1 METRANFILIGAFT
15 ILSLLVAAVFTVW
28 IANTGFDKNYVS
40 YDVVFQGPVRGLE
53 LGGEVKFNGIKV
65 GEISD
70 LSLDKN
76 NPENV
81 IARIKVESSTPVNS
95 GSLAQL
101 EPAGLTGLSYIQI
114 LTGDPK
120 TQPANQKIGPLL
132 RKKGEDRP
140 RIPTQRSQMD
150 RLLQG
155 GEGVVATTYETL
167 TRVNQVLS
175 DTNIRSFTSIMDNI
189 QRASAQITQQ
199 GQLLDRA
206 NLAALTVGQAGTE
219 VAKLAQGANAA
230 ASTYNELGQNL
241 LVQTRDISQR
251 TNNVLDASNTLV
263 RDLNTTART
272 ANTTLASIDGAATA
286 LQAASGDFRQAA
298 VSVSGAATSV
308 DVFFA
313 QGTYETLPKLNNAVQ
328 NIADVSDSAN
338 RFMQDASASPVGL
351 LSRPTAATVKWKK

>member
-70 LSLDKN
+70 LSLDKIN
-76 NPENV
+76 SANV
-81 IARIKVESSTPVNS
+81 IARIKVESSTPVKAD
-95 GSLAQL
+95 SLAQL

-114 LTGDPK
+114 LAGSEN
-120 TQPANQKIGPLL
+120 ARPLQ

-140 RIPTQRSQMD
+140 RIVSRRSQMD
-150 RLLQG
+150 RLLQS
-155 GEGVVATTYETL
+155 GEGVVTTTYETL

-175 DTNIRSFTSIMDNI
+175 DTNIRSFSSIMDNI

-219 VAKLAQGANAA
+219 VAKLSQNASIA
-230 ASTYNELGQNL
+230 ATTYNELGQSL

-251 TNNVLDASNTLV
+251 TNTVLDASNTLV
-263 RDLNTTART
+263 RDLNSTART
-272 ANTTLASIDGAATA
+272 ANNTLVSIDSAATA
-286 LQAASGDFRQAA
+286 LQAATGDFRQAA

-308 DVFFA
+308 DAFFA

-328 NIADVSDSAN
+328 NIADVSNSAN

-351 LSRPTAATVKWKK
+351 LSRPTAATVKWKR

>member
-28 IANTGFDKNYVS
+28 IANTGFDKNYTS

-70 LSLDKN
+70 LSLDKT
-76 NPENV
+76 NPANV
-81 IARIKVESSTPVNS
+81 IARIKVETSTPVKAD
-95 GSLAQL
+95 SLAQL

-114 LTGDPK
+114 LAGS
-120 TQPANQKIGPLL
+120 ANAGKIE
-132 RKKGEDRP
+132 RKRGEDRP
-140 RIPTQRSQMD
+140 RIASRRSQMD
-150 RLLQG
+150 RLLQS
-155 GEGVVATTYETL
+155 GEGVVSTTFETL

-175 DTNIRSFTSIMDNI
+175 NDNIRSFTSILDNI

-219 VAKLAQGANAA
+219 VAKLAQGANMA

-251 TNNVLDASNTLV
+251 TNTVLDASNTLV

-272 ANTTLASIDGAATA
+272 ANTALVKIDGAASA
-286 LQAASGDFRQAA
+286 LQAATGDFRQAA

-313 QGTYETLPKLNNAVQ
+313 QGTYDTLPKLNSAVQ

>member
-28 IANTGFDKNYVS
+28 IANAGFDKNYTN

-65 GEISD
+65 GEITD
-70 LSLDKN
+70 LSLDKT
-76 NPENV
+76 NPANV
-81 IARIKVESSTPVNS
+81 IARIKVESSTPVKTDS
-95 GSLAQL
+95 TAQL

-114 LTGDPK
+114 LAGS
-120 TQPANQKIGPLL
+120 ANAGPI
-132 RKKGEDRP
+132 RRNKGEDRP
-140 RIPTQRSQMD
+140 RISSRRSQMD
-150 RLLQG
+150 RLLQS
-155 GEGVVATTYETL
+155 GEGVVSTTFETL

-175 DTNIRSFTSIMDNI
+175 DSNIRSFSSILENI

-206 NLAALTVGQAGTE
+206 NLAALTVGQAGAE
-219 VAKLAQGANAA
+219 VAKLSQNASIA
-230 ASTYNELGQNL
+230 ATTYNELGQNL

-251 TNNVLDASNTLV
+251 TNNVLDASNALV

-272 ANTTLASIDGAATA
+272 ANSTLVTIDSAASA
-286 LQAASGDFRQAA
+286 LQAATGDFRQAA

-328 NIADVSDSAN
+328 NIAEVSDSAN

-351 LSRPTAATVKWKK
+351 LSRPTTATVKWKK